1 VTRSFDD
8 NRVVRHTG
16 CRYPIFN
23 APVGYFARARLAG
36 AVSAAGGMGL
46 METSSAPLDETAAE
60 FDLVRAG
67 TDTPIGLQ
75 MFLRVLKGQGRVEE
89 VLDWV
94 LDGRTPLLVTCVGDP
109 TTIAARARDAGVTL
123 YHQVGSLHDAQRA
136 ADAGVDG
143 LIVEGAESG
152 GLRGVRSPH
161 LFTLL
166 QQVRAEVD
174 VPLIAAGGIADGHG
188 MAGAFA
194 LGAEGIVMGTRFMS
208 SAESPVHLNWKQAIT
223 DSAVTLNID
232 PGLPGIRMRVAGTE
246 LAEAVFR
253 GDVDPAGNPYAGPFL
268 EAFEHGRL
276 DKAMVGCGESA
287 SLIDSI
293 KTVAEIIDETVQV
306 FWEEIERLA
315 RMLHGSSEPAVVARG

>member
-1 VTRSFDD
+1 MAVGTGVTHSFEG
-8 NRVVRHTG
+8 NRVVEHTG
-16 CRYPIFN
+16 CRFPIFN
-23 APVGYFARARLAG
+23 APVGYFARAQLAG

-46 METSSAPLDETAAE
+46 METSSAGMEETAAQ
-60 FDLVRAG
+60 FDTVRAV
-67 TDTPIGLQ
+67 TDAPLGLQ
-75 MFLRVLKGQGRVEE
+75 MFLRVLKGQGRVDE
-89 VLDWV
+89 VLDWI

-109 TTIAARARDAGVTL
+109 RPIAARAADAGVRM
-123 YHQVGSLHDAQRA
+123 YHQVGSLNDARRA
-136 ADAGVDG
+136 VDAGVDG

-161 LFTLL
+161 LFALL
-166 QQVRAEVD
+166 QQVRAAVD

-194 LGAEGIVMGTRFMS
+194 LGAEGVLMGTRFMS
-208 SAESPVHLNWKQAIT
+208 SAESPVHDNWKRAII
-223 DSAVTLNID
+223 DNDITLNID
-232 PGLPGIRMRVAGTE
+232 PGMPGIRMRVAGTE

-287 SLIDSI
+287 TLIGSM
-293 KTVAEIIDETVQV
+293 KSVQEIVDETVAV

-315 RMLHGSSEPAVVARG
+315 GMLGRPGR